1 MSKKNKKIV
10 LILITLLVISGLFFN
25 PNIKKVIRN
34 NIPADIYQRISFTK
48 KLILNQDFGFYRYE
62 EVVESNFS
70 KIKNFIY
77 DENFSF
83 KVNRKYKRVDD
94 NKSFQIYQLPP
105 LFPAVRSNHVNS
117 SYMDFHDNN
126 IIYASKNGVFF
137 KVVINLDNLEFF
149 PVKSNLND
157 FFTTTLRPRN
167 ASINYYNANT
177 ISKFGVKDIHID
189 DDIIYLSYIEEFDK
203 YGYNTSILK
212 AKMNDSLVFE
222 KLFSSKKYI
231 SSDYKEF
238 YPIQSGGRI
247 VKFVEDSLL
256 FSVGDYRDRLK
267 AQDMTSDNGKIL
279 SVNRFNGGSRI
290 ISLGHRNPQ
299 GLDYNFEYDRI
310 VSTEHGPNGG
320 DEVNF
325 NIESKTLKNFGWP
338 ISNYGYHY
346 GEENAINDSHY
357 ADNTRVIEGSPLYKS
372 HAEYGFIEPIKYWNK
387 NPAVS
392 EVKFINND
400 KNFSEF
406 VVSTLGYDTID
417 RPDAQHL
424 IHYKYDIKL
433 DSLEIINKY
442 YVGERIRDLI
452 FDEKNHMLFFTG
464 ETNGVIGSIGVK

>member
-1 MSKKNKKIV
+1 MSNKNKIIV
-10 LILITLLVISGLFFN
+10 LILISLPVILAIFFN
-25 PNIKKVIRN
+25 PNIKKAIRN
-34 NIPADIYQRISFTK
+34 NIPEDIYQRISFTK
-48 KLILNQDFGFYRYE
+48 KLVLNQDFGFYRYE
-62 EVVESNFS
+62 KVVESNFS

-83 KVNRKYKRVDD
+83 KINRKNKKVINNKPFHIYK
-94 NKSFQIYQLPP
+94 LPP
-105 LFPAVRSNHVNS
+105 LFPAVRSSHINS
-117 SYMDFHDNN
+117 SYIDFYDNN

-137 KVVINLDNLEFF
+137 KVIINSDNLEFS
-149 PVKSNLND
+149 PIKSNLKE
-157 FFTTTLRPRN
+157 FFITTLRARN

-177 ISKFGVKDIHID
+177 ISKFGVKDIYIQD
-189 DDIIYLSYIEEFDK
+189 DVIYLSYIEEFDK
-203 YGYNTSILK
+203 TGYNTSILK

-222 KLFSSKKYI
+222 KLFSSKKNI

-290 ISLGHRNPQ
+290 VSLGHRNPQ
-299 GLDYNFEYDRI
+299 GLDYNIEYDRI

-325 NIESKTLKNFGWP
+325 NFETKILKNFGWP

-346 GEENAINDSHY
+346 GEENALNDSHY

-372 HAEYGFIEPIKYWNK
+372 HAKYGFMEPIKYWNK

-392 EVKFINND
+392 EVKFIDNN

-417 RPDAQHL
+417 RPDSQHL
-424 IHYKYDIKL
+424 IHYKYDIKIGR
-433 DSLEIINKY
+433 LEIINKY
-442 YVGERIRDLI
+442 YVGERVRDLI
-452 FDEKNHMLFFTG
+452 FDEKKDMLFFTG
-464 ETNGVIGSIGVK
+464 ETSGIIGSIGIK